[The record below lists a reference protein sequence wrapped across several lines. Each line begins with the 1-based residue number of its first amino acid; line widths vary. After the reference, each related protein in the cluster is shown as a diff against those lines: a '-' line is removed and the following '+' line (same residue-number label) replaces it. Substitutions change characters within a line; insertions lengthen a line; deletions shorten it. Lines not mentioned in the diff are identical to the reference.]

1 MPRDKGT
8 ARAYARPTRTIK
20 RKASQKLWTMPDS
33 FVCSGFPAFCCSRGR
48 LRQPQME
55 RTLPVKVIIGWME
68 QEHGT
73 VERSPR
79 GLMYS
84 GWNPEHVRKQV
95 ELKSVW
101 YDRADAL
108 HTLCNEELVRSSPT
122 GCTAGPRR
130 SSSTNKVSSSINR
143 STIRMGTTGNPKLA
157 AIHAGLKAYMA
168 IVFSKQ

>member
-8 ARAYARPTRTIK
+8 ARAYDTPTCTIK
-20 RKASQKLWTMPDS
+20 RKSSQKLWTMPDS

-73 VERSPR
+73 VETSPP
-79 GLMYS
+79 GLVY
-84 GWNPEHVRKQV
+84 GDRNPEHVRKQV
-95 ELKSVW
+95 ELKCVW
-101 YDRADAL
+101 YDRADVL
-108 HTLCNEELVRSSPT
+108 HTLSGKELVRSSPT
-122 GCTAGPRR
+122 GCTAGCGW

-143 STIRMGTTGNPKLA
+143 STIRMGTSGSPKPA
-157 AIHAGLKAYMA
+157 APHAGL
-168 IVFSKQ
+168 